1 MTSRRRI
8 AEEDGVSLVELL
20 TAMAVSAVVLAFVTA
35 TVVNALRSQQQ
46 QRAQVA
52 ALGEA
57 KIAFERLSRELRVA
71 DPLRLAEPDR
81 IRLDSDA
88 GGGPARTLTYERVG
102 DRLLAT
108 DAATG
113 QATALV
119 GALATG
125 EPLFRYHL
133 FDGSTAAGGAALDP
147 RSVESATVRLRVQPE
162 GATRP
167 IDLENRVLLRNARQ

>member
-1 MTSRRRI
+1 MTPGRGFD
-8 AEEDGVSLVELL
+8 EEGLTLVELL
-20 TAMAVSAVVLAFVTA
+20 VTLAVSSVVVAFVSA
-35 TVVNALRSQQQ
+35 TVVNALRAQDRQQ
-46 QRAQVA
+46 AQLA
-52 ALGEA
+52 ALSEA

-71 DPLRLAEPDR
+71 DPLRVAEPER

-88 GGGPARTLTYERVG
+88 GGGAARTLTYERVG

-119 GALATG
+119 GALAAG

-133 FDGSTAAGGAALDP
+133 FDGSTATGGAALDP
-147 RSVESATVRLRVQPE
+147 RSVRSVTVRLRVQPE
-162 GATRP
+162 GATQP
-167 IDLENRVLLRNARQ
+167 IDLENRVLLRNARE

>member
-1 MTSRRRI
+1 MRRGRPGR
-8 AEEDGVSLVELL
+8 EDGLTLVELL
-20 TAMAVSAVVLAFVTA
+20 VTMAVSAVVLAFVGA
-35 TVVNALRSQQQ
+35 TVVNALRAQDRQQ
-46 QRAQVA
+46 AQLA
-52 ALGEA
+52 ALSEA
-57 KIAFERLSRELRVA
+57 KIAFERVGRELRVA
-71 DPLRLAEPDR
+71 DPLRLAEPE
-81 IRLDSDA
+81 RLSLDTDA
-88 GGGPARTLTYERVG
+88 GGGPTRTLTYQRVG

-119 GALATG
+119 GALAAG

-147 RSVESATVRLRVQPE
+147 RSVRSVTVRLRVQPE

-167 IDLENRVLLRNARQ
+167 IDLENRVLLRNARE